1 VWRVILA
8 GAGRLEEIERHWSI
22 DDLADANEA
31 LDVRD
36 EAEEFAR
43 RQSEHSRKR

>member
-1 VWRVILA
+1 VILA

-31 LDVRD
+31 LDVKD
-36 EAEEFAR
+36 EAEEFAH
-43 RQSEHSRKR
+43 RQANHSRKMR